1 MNEQILE
8 KMQKMR
14 LHGMARIFQNSLEKS
29 GLKLL
34 TPDEMVAH
42 LVEAEWDDRYN
53 RKLDRSL
60 HRAHF
65 RYKAAIEQIAFE
77 ENRAYMDAAYRTPGT
92 PLERLQVAANG
103 YFRFAME
110 RPTAF
115 RLLADPPN
123 DPEALLR
130 VSELVRHQNGKME
143 AAISDGLADGSIDP
157 GVDAYLATISLW
169 AAANGILSL
178 AWRADSAPIEAQ
190 MMERLWAQWMAI
202 VIKGLYPK

>member
-1 MNEQILE
+1 MTKITSPTRTQRKAQATRTAIIEHAESLILE
-8 KMQKMR
+8 SGATA
-14 LHGMARIFQNSLEKS
+14 LTLEI
-29 GLKLL
+29 
-34 TPDEMVAH
+34 VAERAD
-42 LVEAEWDDRYN
+42 VAVQTIYN
-53 RKLDRSL
+53 RVGGRSAL
-60 HRAHF
+60 LMAVAE
-65 RYKAAIEQIAFE
+65 KAFE

-143 AAISDGLADGSIDP
+143 AAITDGIADGSIDP
-157 GVDAYLATISLW
+157 GVDAHLATTSLW

-190 MMERLWAQWMAI
+190 
-202 VIKGLYPK
+202 

>member
-1 MNEQILE
+1 MTKITSPTRTQRKAQATRTAIIEHAESLILE
-8 KMQKMR
+8 SGATA
-14 LHGMARIFQNSLEKS
+14 LTLEI
-29 GLKLL
+29 
-34 TPDEMVAH
+34 VAERAD
-42 LVEAEWDDRYN
+42 VAVQTIYN
-53 RKLDRSL
+53 RVGGRSAL
-60 HRAHF
+60 LMAVAE
-65 RYKAAIEQIAFE
+65 KAFE

-143 AAISDGLADGSIDP
+143 AAITDGIADGSIDP
-157 GVDAYLATISLW
+157 GVDAHLATTSLW

-178 AWRADSAPIEAQ
+178 AWRADSAPVEAQ

-202 VIKGLYPK
+202 VIKGLYPKS